1 MAYWIVT
8 YSKYGI
14 VLFLMLFVVCGFYSM
29 RYEDVW
35 LQGRTATLQSVF
47 LFLTQFLAY
56 LTIVL
61 RTQRIEYLLFYAVLQ
76 ILTLALPLITSIL
89 YEGISRI
96 LYNHMCMLLSA
107 GLILLT
113 RLDLGKAARQ
123 LLIAS
128 AAFVLGLI
136 VPWAMKKIANPE
148 RFGWICAGIGILAL
162 GAVLVL
168 GQVTHGSRISWTI
181 GGVTFQPSE
190 FVKILYVCFLA
201 AVFSGEIHI
210 GKVVCSALA
219 AGAHVLILVL
229 SRDLGSA
236 LIFFAVYVMMLTVA
250 THRLWYPLAGLI
262 LGAGASVLA
271 YRLFSHVR
279 VRVQAWRDP
288 WSVID
293 DQGYQITQSLF
304 AISRG
309 GLFGLG
315 IGKGTPQDIPYVE
328 TDFIFAAM
336 AEEMGL
342 LFCIGIILTGIALFW
357 MVIRLAAGRKEGFY
371 RNLSAGFGLLYAFQ
385 MFLTVGGGTRFI
397 PLTGVTLPLISY
409 GGSSVM
415 TTILMFSMIQGMYQQ
430 RYEEEIRLEKER
442 RNKARR
448 EAKKR
453 EEENPDQ

>member
-1 MAYWIVT
+1 MVYWIVT

-14 VLFLMLFVVCGFYSM
+14 ALFLMLFLACGFYSL
-29 RYEDVW
+29 RYEDVR
-35 LQGRTATLQSVF
+35 LQARTAACQGVF

-61 RTQRIEYLLFYAVLQ
+61 KMQELKYLLFYAVLQ
-76 ILTLALPLITSIL
+76 LLTLALPLMASIL
-89 YEGISRI
+89 YEGVSRI

-113 RLDLGKAARQ
+113 RLDLGKAGRQ
-123 LLIAS
+123 LFIAS
-128 AAFVLGLI
+128 AAFVLGLF
-136 VPWAMKKIANPE
+136 VPWGMKKVKNPE
-148 RFGWICAGIGILAL
+148 KLGWAFAGAGIAAL

-168 GQVTHGSRISWTI
+168 GQVTHGSRLSWTV
-181 GGVTFQPSE
+181 GGITFQPSE
-190 FVKILYVCFLA
+190 FVKILYICFLA
-201 AVFSGEIHI
+201 AVFCKEIRM
-210 GKVVCSALA
+210 GKVICSALA
-219 AGAHVLILVL
+219 AGLHVLILVL

-250 THRLWYPLAGLI
+250 THRLWYPLVGLV
-262 LGAGASVLA
+262 LGAGASVVA

-315 IGKGTPQDIPYVE
+315 LGEGTPQDIPYVE
-328 TDFIFAAM
+328 TDFIFAAL

-342 LFCIGIILTGIALFW
+342 LFCIGIILTGMILFW
-357 MVIRLAAGRKEGFY
+357 RILRLSAGMKEGFY
-371 RNLSAGFGLLYAFQ
+371 RNAAAGIGLLYAFQ

-397 PLTGVTLPLISY
+397 PLTGVTLPLVSY

-415 TTILMFSMIQGMYQQ
+415 TTILMFSVIQGLYQQ
-430 RYEEEIRLEKER
+430 RYEEETRLEKER
-442 RNKARR
+442 RSKARQKA
-448 EAKKR
+448 EK
-453 EEENPDQ
+453 

>member
-8 YSKYGI
+8 CSKYGI
-14 VLFLMLFVVCGFYSM
+14 VLFLMLFLVCGFYFM
-29 RYEDVW
+29 RYDDVR
-35 LQGRTATLQSVF
+35 LQNRTAALQSGF

-56 LTIVL
+56 LTVIL
-61 RTQRIEYLLFYAVLQ
+61 RMQRMEYLLFYAVLQ
-76 ILTLALPLITSIL
+76 ILTLALPLILSIL
-89 YEGISRI
+89 YEGVSRI
-96 LYNHMCMLLSA
+96 FYNHVCMLLTA

-123 LLIAS
+123 LFIAA
-128 AAFVLGLI
+128 AAFALGLLA
-136 VPWAMKKIANPE
+136 PWAMKRIRIPKQ
-148 RFGWICAGIGILAL
+148 FGWACAGIGILAL
-162 GAVLVL
+162 GTVLVL
-168 GQVTHGSRISWTI
+168 GQVTHGSRISWTV

-201 AVFSGEIHI
+201 SVLDGEIRF

-236 LIFFAVYVMMLTVA
+236 LIYFAVYVMMLTVA
-250 THRLWYPLAGLI
+250 THRLWYPLIGLV
-262 LGAGASVLA
+262 LGAGASVVA
-271 YRLFSHVR
+271 YFLFSHVR

-315 IGKGTPQDIPYVE
+315 IGRGTPEDIPYVE

-357 MVIRLAAGRKEGFY
+357 MIIRLCAGRKEGFY
-371 RNLSAGFGLLYAFQ
+371 RNLCAGFGLLYAFQ

-415 TTILMFSMIQGMYQQ
+415 TTILMFSIVQGLYQQ
-430 RYEEEIRLEKER
+430 RYEEEIRLEKETR
-442 RNKARR
+442 KKARR
-448 EAKKR
+448 EAKGR
-453 EEENPDQ
+453 EEDGGEQ

>member
-1 MAYWIVT
+1 M
-8 YSKYGI
+8 
-14 VLFLMLFVVCGFYSM
+14 
-29 RYEDVW
+29 
-35 LQGRTATLQSVF
+35 
-47 LFLTQFLAY
+47 
-56 LTIVL
+56 
-61 RTQRIEYLLFYAVLQ
+61 
-76 ILTLALPLITSIL
+76 
-89 YEGISRI
+89 
-96 LYNHMCMLLSA
+96 
-107 GLILLT
+107 
-113 RLDLGKAARQ
+113 
-123 LLIAS
+123 
-128 AAFVLGLI
+128 
-136 VPWAMKKIANPE
+136 
-148 RFGWICAGIGILAL
+148 
-162 GAVLVL
+162 
-168 GQVTHGSRISWTI
+168 
-181 GGVTFQPSE
+181 
-190 FVKILYVCFLA
+190 
-201 AVFSGEIHI
+201 
-210 GKVVCSALA
+210 
-219 AGAHVLILVL
+219 LILVL